1 MGKVFGQCQLSHFEF
16 LITVVVHPAGIV
28 GGTVW
33 SKVETIFLLPTLW
46 FFCWQVMHAVAL
58 VTCRHSTSD
67 VHNTFPISLS
77 FTLYKVRF
85 YLGAF
90 TCISICISV
99 RPTLDLFLRISTC
112 LRWEDVKESLLLI
125 LLEDLV
131 VGAGYQLQVCFFH
144 TREELC
150 LLSAV
155 ALVLF

>member
-1 MGKVFGQCQLSHFEF
+1 
-16 LITVVVHPAGIV
+16 
-28 GGTVW
+28 
-33 SKVETIFLLPTLW
+33 
-46 FFCWQVMHAVAL
+46 MHAVAL